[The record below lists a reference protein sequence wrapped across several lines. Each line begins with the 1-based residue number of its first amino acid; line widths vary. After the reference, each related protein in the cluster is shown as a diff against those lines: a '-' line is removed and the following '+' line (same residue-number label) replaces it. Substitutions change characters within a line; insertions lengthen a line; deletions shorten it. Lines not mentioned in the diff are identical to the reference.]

1 VIAVHETGALA
12 ALIASIVLVASA
24 GLATWLDVAHAWV
37 RRLALAATALFGAVA
52 LAGVFLLASGQA
64 PAEGL
69 HLLYAVAVIGAV
81 PLGLVFAGEA
91 PPRARSGVL
100 AVVGL
105 ATLLLA
111 WRLLSTG

>member
-1 VIAVHETGALA
+1 MVAVHETGALG
-12 ALIASIVLVASA
+12 ALIASILLVAFA
-24 GLATWLDVAHAWV
+24 AIAAWRDVAHAWV
-37 RRLALAATALFGAVA
+37 RRVAVAVAALFGAVA
-52 LAGVFLLASGQA
+52 LVGLVLLASGEA

-81 PLGLVFAGEA
+81 PLGLAFASEA
-91 PPRARSGVL
+91 PPQARSSVL

-111 WRLLSTG
+111 WRLFSTG